1 MTNLTQTEVEALLGR
16 SLSSVETSN
25 FDLYLDIASAKVE
38 NLICTTLSELAQ
50 ELGVEKLPND
60 LSLVVARYFGS
71 ITSDNTQEFGVSNK
85 KVEDFSIT
93 YDQTNSIDAS
103 LAKQNQSTLAKYSH
117 CGKISYGKT
126 LNHDPRYYHDD
137 GFYSF

>member
-16 SLSSVETSN
+16 SLSSVEANN
-25 FDLYLDIASAKVE
+25 FDLYTKIAIAKVE
-38 NLICTTLSELAQ
+38 NLLCITLEELAD
-50 ELGVEKLPND
+50 ELETNEMPVD

-71 ITSDNTQEFGVSNK
+71 IMSDSTQELGVTSK

-93 YDQTNSIDAS
+93 YDQSNSTDAN

-126 LNHDPRYYHDD
+126 LNHDGRYYHDD